1 MVLLA
6 LVLLCAALAV
16 ARQRKMRL
24 AKKGQPAQV
33 EVGFTIALGI
43 VVTGFAAYLTN
54 AEETR
59 DRAYLFKQL
68 ANSHTANL
76 DDIFN
81 NVGNRD
87 LESLARF
94 CEGSNRVT
102 AEEFEQFVDYLT
114 IDPVVETWAW
124 VPQVPREDLS
134 ALQSSLNEDG
144 ADVVYGLTENDES
157 TQPDY
162 FYPLVQVQGKGDH
175 TLDRGFDLGSD
186 ASFRQ
191 KIHEALDTG
200 SPTASV
206 PFSLKDGYISQPG
219 IIIFRP
225 IYSHGRFKRCLVM
238 GVLQLE
244 DALMFSLDERLLHAE
259 LIHIDA
265 NQQTRQVAAT
275 WEGERT
281 GHNNLVAYRPIHA
294 FGQNFMVLAYPNTVF
309 KERYP
314 INSGLSVFV
323 FGLLLTLAGGLV
335 VSQLMRVLSWKT
347 WFSSEPRLSYKPIS
361 VLIS

>member
-102 AEEFEQFVDYLT
+102 A
-114 IDPVVETWAW
+114 
-124 VPQVPREDLS
+124 
-134 ALQSSLNEDG
+134 
-144 ADVVYGLTENDES
+144 
-157 TQPDY
+157 
-162 FYPLVQVQGKGDH
+162 
-175 TLDRGFDLGSD
+175 
-186 ASFRQ
+186 
-191 KIHEALDTG
+191 
-200 SPTASV
+200 
-206 PFSLKDGYISQPG
+206 
-219 IIIFRP
+219 
-225 IYSHGRFKRCLVM
+225 
-238 GVLQLE
+238 
-244 DALMFSLDERLLHAE
+244 
-259 LIHIDA
+259 
-265 NQQTRQVAAT
+265 
-275 WEGERT
+275 
-281 GHNNLVAYRPIHA
+281 
-294 FGQNFMVLAYPNTVF
+294 
-309 KERYP
+309 
-314 INSGLSVFV
+314 
-323 FGLLLTLAGGLV
+323 
-335 VSQLMRVLSWKT
+335 
-347 WFSSEPRLSYKPIS
+347 
-361 VLIS
+361 